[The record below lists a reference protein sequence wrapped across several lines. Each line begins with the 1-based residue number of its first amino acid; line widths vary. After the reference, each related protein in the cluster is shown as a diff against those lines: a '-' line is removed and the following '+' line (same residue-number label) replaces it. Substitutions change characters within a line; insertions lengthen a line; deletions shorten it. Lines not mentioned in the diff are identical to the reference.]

1 MTIQSQRLDKWLWGA
16 RFFKTR
22 SLATKQCHAGG
33 MRVDGT
39 LTLKAHHL
47 LRGGEVL
54 TFRQGDHIRVIRVL
68 ALAERRGPASE
79 AQMLYEDLSPPE
91 TQTRLPADRAL
102 ASGARDRGSGRPT
115 KKDRRQIS
123 KLKEDL

>member
-54 TFRQGDHIRVIRVL
+54 TFRQGDHIR